1 MNDAHVGENAALYAL
16 GALDDAERARVDAH
30 ARHCPSCARLLGEAE
45 SEVAAIVAAE
55 GHIEAPP
62 DLQARIERSLR
73 GVTALAPRRERA
85 LWPLAMAA
93 ALLVG
98 FLPSMVFWQQE
109 RAMRE
114 TVALQNAAI
123 GRVTAGDHRTAAFRS
138 SDAREIASVAYGADG
153 SWYVVVVPNASKA
166 MHVVWMHGGEQ
177 TLLGSAVPHGD
188 VATLYLPKSHR
199 MDTLALMDGS
209 RVVAE
214 AQLTYD

>member
-1 MNDAHVGENAALYAL
+1 MNDAHVGDYAALYAL
-16 GALDDAERARVDAH
+16 GTLSDAERARVDAH
-30 ARHCPSCARLLGEAE
+30 ARHCDACARLIGAAE
-45 SEVAAIVAAE
+45 SDVAAIVAAE
-55 GHIEAPP
+55 GLLEAPQ

-123 GRVTAGDHRTAAFRS
+123 CRVTSGAHRTAAFRS
-138 SDAREIASVAYGADG
+138 SDAREVASVAYGADG
-153 SWYVVVVPNASKA
+153 SWYVVVVPNASKP
-166 MHVVWMHGGEQ
+166 MHVVWMHDGER
-177 TLLGSAVPHGD
+177 TMLGMAMPHGD

-209 RVVAE
+209 RVVAQ